1 MRTIA
6 ILSQK
11 GGAGK
16 TTLALHLAAAGEA
29 AGLVSLIVDMDP
41 QATASKWAEWRQG
54 RAPEVID
61 SPPALLPRKLA
72 AAEQQGAQLVVIDT
86 PPHAEAAA
94 YEAAKLAD
102 LILIPCRPRAFDLDA
117 IQMTAALAKRSGKPA
132 YVVFMAGPVRAAKL
146 YEEAAEVVRGFGVAV
161 APVVIPERAGFH
173 HSTGQG
179 RVASELDPNGKAAED
194 VAALWAWTCERVNM
208 TTSEKVRAA

>member
-54 RAPEVID
+54 RPPEVID

-132 YVVFMAGPVRAAKL
+132 FVVFMAGPVRAAKL
-146 YEEAAEVVRGFGVAV
+146 YEEAGEVVTGFGVAV

-179 RVASELDPNGKAAED
+179 RVAAELDPNGKAAED
-194 VAALWAWTCERVNM
+194 IAALWAWTCERVNM
-208 TTSEKVRAA
+208 STSEKVRAA

>member
-29 AGLVSLIVDMDP
+29 AGFVSLVVDMDP

-54 RAPEVID
+54 VAPEVID

-72 AAEQQGAQLVVIDT
+72 AAEGQGAQLVVIDT

-117 IQMTAALAKRSGKPA
+117 IQMTAALAKRAGKPA
-132 YVVFMAGPVRAAKL
+132 FVVFMAGPPNAPKL
-146 YEEAAEVVRGFGVAV
+146 YAEAAEVVAGYGIDA
-161 APVVIPERAGFH
+161 APVIFPERAAFH

-179 RVASELDPNGKAAED
+179 RVAAEFEPAGKAAQD
-194 VAALWAWTCERVNM
+194 VAALWVWVSEHVNM
-208 TTSEKVRAA
+208 STSKKVRAA